1 MLNWVRAASYKC
13 IVGNWDKK
21 QVNFVYV
28 HTNYNEL
35 DYGISIVWIFL
46 PVIFSDA
53 PIYRQNMRDQFI
65 GNIFTSVISKILAN
79 YRQTI
84 IDAILTI

>member
-1 MLNWVRAASYKC
+1 MVSAL
-13 IVGNWDKK
+13 
-21 QVNFVYV
+21 
-28 HTNYNEL
+28 
-35 DYGISIVWIFL
+35 WIFL

-53 PIYRQNMRDQFI
+53 PIYRQNIRDQFI

-84 IDAILTI
+84 IDAILTTFFKYEIKQNLIRICMHYQQTILKFCSLKV